1 MESVAPPIQAEPAH
15 IPNSFSSHFSVIP
28 TLYGMVDVGL
38 GESGAADRDEYELV
52 TECRDLAKRVVR
64 SSGLV
69 GQSSVNTSLSC

>member
-1 MESVAPPIQAEPAH
+1 
-15 IPNSFSSHFSVIP
+15 
-28 TLYGMVDVGL
+28 MVDVGL

-69 GQSSVNTSLSC
+69 GHSSANTSLSC